1 MLDIT
6 NIPPPRV
13 PVIDDRTGLMSREW
27 YRFLLN
33 LFRLSGSGSSDVT
46 LTDLQLAPQ
55 SQVDFGDLN
64 DSYDQAQLSYLSEQ
78 SNTLQGEIDS
88 LKVCPTSNVESL
100 VNELPLLSIVAN
112 NEQVIADLQNKIDTA
127 PAIPQFGTIAN
138 YNFDNQAP
146 LNGVLYSSTS
156 IKTSPN
162 LTFDGTNL
170 GIGTAPSTS
179 INVYSATNA
188 TILVQGDNSS
198 TNIIGSRYAND
209 ANGANFIVRKYRGS
223 VAIPATVASGDALGI
238 FAFQGYGGTNVRTL
252 AQVRAFVGTYTSD
265 TNISAYLTLAT
276 SAPGSAASTERVRI
290 TETGNIY
297 GTTGTTGMTNGFF
310 YIPAAAGAPTGVPT
324 AISGRVPMYYD
335 TTNEKFYV
343 YNGAWK
349 SVLLT

>member
-112 NEQVIADLQNKIDTA
+112 NEQAIADLQNKIDTA

-138 YNFDNQAP
+138 YNFNNQAP

-156 IKTSPN
+156 STINTSSS
-162 LTFDGTNL
+162 LTFDGNNIGVGITPSTWATLKAVEIGRVGSAISANASNGNL
-170 GIGTAPSTS
+170 TISANSYFNAGFIYANTGSLAARYTISASTGTHAWFTAPSGTAGNAVTFTQVMT
-179 INVYSATNA
+179 ITNA
-188 TILVQGDNSS
+188 
-198 TNIIGSRYAND
+198 
-209 ANGANFIVRKYRGS
+209 
-223 VAIPATVASGDALGI
+223 
-238 FAFQGYGGTNVRTL
+238 
-252 AQVRAFVGTYTSD
+252 
-265 TNISAYLTLAT
+265 
-276 SAPGSAASTERVRI
+276 
-290 TETGNIY
+290 GNIHAVA
-297 GTTGTTGMTNGFF
+297 GTTGMTNGFF

-324 AISGRVPMYYD
+324 AISGVVPMYYD